1 MRLASLYEEEG
12 WDLGIGEH
20 RGRPCED
27 TGRWQLST
35 CHGQGS
41 QKRPVLPTVGPQT
54 CSLQN
59 CETLCWTSHPICGS
73 LLWEPKKTSE
83 MLWEPKK
90 INGVSVSAYTGRSA
104 SLSPSP
110 EHHTTSHITCFLSS
124 PAQLVICRRQHSQAD
139 FEPTAYTQLQTI
151 GTNWLRGISKI
162 FLKIKG

>member
-20 RGRPCED
+20 RGRLCED
-27 TGRWQLST
+27 TGRWWLST
-35 CHGQGS
+35 CHGHGS
-41 QKRPVLPTVGPQT
+41 QKRPVLPTAGPQT

-59 CETLCWTSHPICGS
+59 CETVEQATRSVVLCYESPRRPMQCYES
-73 LLWEPKKTSE
+73 PR
-83 MLWEPKK
+83 
-90 INGVSVSAYTGRSA
+90 RSMVYLYQRIQEG
-104 SLSPSP
+104 LSPSP

-139 FEPTAYTQLQTI
+139 FEPTAYTHFQTI